1 MCDNL
6 LNYRCPGKRVQ
17 QVDDYLDDVDD
28 RMHTMH
34 ATDTT
39 DIAQIDNCCLIPH
52 SLSHLCPICVI
63 QAIN

>member
-28 RMHTMH
+28 RMH

-39 DIAQIDNCCLIPH
+39 DIAQIDKCCLIPH